1 MRPGLDPWLMA
12 GIHHINTRTPAHYS
26 NMTNQDVQQECLMT
40 CEFCKDEIISI
51 DDYSNHLILVHDV
64 RQKNISDFLT
74 RAAKQVQVD
83 ESRSLN
89 IEEIVLGDDDGA
101 EESEYTTNRNPG
113 QAGKHRNIVGGKI
126 NEYVNDLFHNL
137 SIIVDGILPEG
148 FDNNCNGLEEEE
160 EIVIPENLSN
170 CFQELREYVDSLE
183 VPPILNLISTS
194 LKEDVGGKVDD
205 ADGSIVSKL
214 SAQVQPDKTPQSTDI
229 GPSIDF
235 EVEEDI
241 DMLTKHASLKS
252 PGNIPTDEILA
263 NSRSISL
270 DVNVLKNPASD
281 LPSDH
286 SKFRTAKSIL
296 PEDPQNYKKNVIF
309 KESMISKNKENVSVK
324 YSPNLKEK
332 VLPKPKPGQ
341 TLFLCPLDK
350 CDFFTTKEGFK
361 NGLAAK
367 HLREIHKLT
376 AADMT
381 VPGKFKFQK
390 LKGEKVRNC

>member
-1 MRPGLDPWLMA
+1 MTEDK
-12 GIHHINTRTPAHYS
+12 TPVLYS
-26 NMTNQDVQQECLMT
+26 NMTNVQEECLMT

-74 RAAKQVQVD
+74 RAAKHVQVD
-83 ESRSLN
+83 GNRSIN
-89 IEEIVLGDDDGA
+89 IEEIILGDDDGA
-101 EESEYTTNRNPG
+101 EESKNATNRNPG
-113 QAGKHRNIVGGKI
+113 QAGKHPTIVRGKI
-126 NEYVNDLFHNL
+126 NDYVDDLFHNL

-148 FDNNCNGLEEEE
+148 FDNNCNGQEEEE
-160 EIVIPENLSN
+160 MLIPENLSK

-194 LKEDVGGKVDD
+194 LIEDVGGKVDD
-205 ADGSIVSKL
+205 ADGSIVSKQ
-214 SAQVQPDKTPQSTDI
+214 SAQVQVDKTPQSTDI
-229 GPSIDF
+229 GPSIDLQVQ
-235 EVEEDI
+235 VEEDN
-241 DMLTKHASLKS
+241 DMQTEHASLKS
-252 PGNIPTDEILA
+252 PGNIPTDEIFA

-270 DVNVLKNPASD
+270 DVNVLKNPASAPPKE
-281 LPSDH
+281 LP
-286 SKFRTAKSIL
+286 KFRLVKSIL
-296 PEDPQNYKKNVIF
+296 PEDPQNHKENVIF
-309 KESMISKNKENVSVK
+309 KESVISKKKENVSVK
-324 YSPNLKEK
+324 DSPNSKEK